1 MKKITI
7 LVPAYNEEESLP
19 FLYERVSKIMNEV
32 KDYEFE
38 LLFVNDGSKDNTLNE
53 IKKLRDQGATIVYTT
68 HYMEEVEQICT
79 KIVIIDNGKVIASGT
94 KQELKN
100 LISTGEK
107 ITITIDN
114 ITDEII
120 SKMSSL
126 KNVLSVNKENENLCV
141 TYKKGE
147 ENLTGLIEFLKLNN
161 IKYSRIFSELPSL
174 NDVFLELTGKG
185 LRD

>member
-1 MKKITI
+1 
-7 LVPAYNEEESLP
+7 
-19 FLYERVSKIMNEV
+19 
-32 KDYEFE
+32 
-38 LLFVNDGSKDNTLNE
+38 
-53 IKKLRDQGATIVYTT
+53 
-68 HYMEEVEQICT
+68 MEEVEQICT

-107 ITITIDN
+107 ITMTIDN

>member
-1 MKKITI
+1 
-7 LVPAYNEEESLP
+7 
-19 FLYERVSKIMNEV
+19 
-32 KDYEFE
+32 
-38 LLFVNDGSKDNTLNE
+38 
-53 IKKLRDQGATIVYTT
+53 
-68 HYMEEVEQICT
+68 MEEVEQICT

-126 KNVLSVNKENENLCV
+126 KNVLSVNF
-141 TYKKGE
+141 
-147 ENLTGLIEFLKLNN
+147 IN
-161 IKYSRIFSELPSL
+161 IFFIYSTF
-174 NDVFLELTGKG
+174 FK
-185 LRD
+185 